1 MNLGRV
7 SSLTVWLLAVSA
19 ASALCACASAS
30 AAKASPCTL
39 PIEVALEASARLN
52 PDLDG
57 TPLPTVVR
65 LYQLA
70 ALERMEQADFVEL
83 WDHPTEVLANDALVA
98 RELTLFPGHAQRV
111 QVELRPE
118 VRFLA
123 AMAVV
128 RQPTGTQWRASM
140 PLPESARLCAAYA
153 ASGAPS
159 PALTFQF
166 DGYRTEG
173 NSRLLAHEGN
183 APLPPDVAPE
193 AVQ

>member
-1 MNLGRV
+1 MNVVRLA
-7 SSLTVWLLAVSA
+7 SLTVWL
-19 ASALCACASAS
+19 SALVFAAGGCASAR
-30 AAKASPCTL
+30 AAEARPCTL

-70 ALERMEQADFVEL
+70 ALERIEQADFDAL
-83 WDHPTEVLANDALVA
+83 WDDPKDVLAEDVLAS
-98 RELTLFPGHAQRV
+98 RELTLFPGNTQRL
-111 QVELRPE
+111 QVELRPD

-128 RQPTGTQWRASM
+128 RQPTGTQWRALM
-140 PLPESARLCAAYA
+140 PLPESARMCAAYA

-166 DGYRTEG
+166 DGYRAEG
-173 NSRLLAHEGN
+173 SSRLLAHDGN
-183 APLPPDVAPE
+183 APLPRDVAPE
-193 AVQ
+193 AAR